1 MKKVQLEIAGLSYSH
16 TQSGAYALVFNEAD
30 GTRRLPII
38 IGGTEAQ
45 AIAIEL
51 EGMTPSRPLTHDLF
65 KSFAEEFQFTVQ
77 EVIIYNLIE
86 GIFFSKLICKNK
98 EGNSVEIDSRTS
110 DAVAIAVRFKCPI
123 FTYEFILSSAGII
136 LEDEELEEGEDKI
149 DTTQETKNSEELP
162 IEIQD
167 TPAESKLSLE
177 ELEEELNNAI
187 ENEEYEKASKLR
199 DIINNRNSN

>member
-65 KSFAEEFQFTVQ
+65 KSFAEEFQFTV
-77 EVIIYNLIE
+77 EEIIIYNLIE

-98 EGNSVEIDSRTS
+98 DGNSVEIDSRTS

-136 LEDEELEEGEDKI
+136 LDDEEKEEGEEKEEI
-149 DTTQETKNSEELP
+149 IETESSNEFP

-167 TPAESKLSLE
+167 TPAESKMTLE